1 MRRREFIRL
10 VGSSVVVWPLAA
22 RAQQGSSPR
31 LIGVLSPTSEDAAFR
46 NVEAL
51 RAGLRDLGYF
61 EGRNI
66 KLEIKYAGGA
76 TERLPQLASEL
87 VKLNPDVI
95 VAGSPPAAIAAH
107 KATHTIPIIINSSP
121 DPVTVG
127 LAGSIARPGG
137 NVTGFWWGHE
147 GLIGK
152 RLELLKQAVPG
163 IERVGFIFNPN
174 EPTDSD
180 AAKTATDVSKGL
192 SVAVRVIEVRAT
204 AELQQAFTTAQRESL
219 QGLVIGTGPLFVSA
233 RTELAMLA
241 FGARLPTIGSF
252 RDFAMAGVLASYGA
266 NLSDLYRRKAGFI
279 DRVFKGAN
287 PADMPIER
295 PTKFELVLNLKTAKA
310 FGLTIGPSLLA
321 QADEVIE

>member
-1 MRRREFIRL
+1 MRRREFIKL
-10 VGSSVVVWPLAA
+10 FGSSVIVWPLVA
-22 RAQQGSSPR
+22 RAEQGPNPR

-51 RAGLRDLGYF
+51 RAGLRDLGYV

-87 VKLNPDVI
+87 VKLNPDLI

-107 KATHTIPIIINSSP
+107 NATHTVPIIMNSSP

-127 LAGSIARPGG
+127 LVTSIARPGG
-137 NVTGFWWGHE
+137 NVTGFWWGDE

-180 AAKTATDVSKGL
+180 AARTATDASKTLGL
-192 SVAVRVIEVRAT
+192 AIRAIEVRAMGQ
-204 AELQQAFTTAQRESL
+204 LQQAFTVAQRENL
-219 QGLVIGTGPLFVSA
+219 QGIIIGTGPLFVSA
-233 RTELAMLA
+233 RTEVAMLA
-241 FGARLPTIGSF
+241 FGARLPAIGSF
-252 RDFAMAGVLASYGA
+252 RDFALAGALASYGA
-266 NLSDLYRRKAGFI
+266 NLSDIYRRKASFI

-295 PTKFELVLNLKTAKA
+295 PTKFEFLINLKTAKA
-310 FGLTIGPSLLA
+310 LGLPIGPSLLA
-321 QADEVIE
+321 QADEIIE

>member
-1 MRRREFIRL
+1 MRRREFIGL
-10 VGSSVVVWPLAA
+10 LSGSGVAWALAA
-22 RAQQGSSPR
+22 RAQVSSER
-31 LIGVLSPTSEDAAFR
+31 LIGVLSPISEDAAFR

-66 KLEIKYAGGA
+66 KFAIKYAGGA
-76 TERLPQLASEL
+76 TERLPQLATEL

-95 VAGSPPAAIAAH
+95 VAGSPPAAIAVRN
-107 KATHTIPIIINSSP
+107 ATHTIPIIMNSSP
-121 DPVTVG
+121 DPVAIG
-127 LAGSIARPGG
+127 LASSLARPGG
-137 NVTGFWWGHE
+137 NVTGFWWGDE

-163 IERVGFIFNPN
+163 IERIGLLFNPN

-180 AAKTATDVSKGL
+180 AVAAVVEASKSLGL
-192 SVAVRVIEVRAT
+192 TVRLLEVRAT
-204 AELQQAFTTAQRESL
+204 PQLQEAFATAQREGL
-219 QGLVIGTGPLFVSA
+219 QGVVIGTGPLFVSA

-241 FGARLPTIGSF
+241 FSARLPLIGGF
-252 RDFAMAGVLASYGA
+252 RDFAVTGTLASYGA
-266 NLSDLYRRKAGFI
+266 NLADLYRRKAEFI
-279 DRVFKGAN
+279 DRVFKGAK

-295 PTKFELVLNLKTAKA
+295 PTKFEFVLNLKTAKA

-321 QADEVIE
+321 QADEVVE